1 MSNDC
6 RYFQCTKTE
15 WKTNPISGDSW
26 PEYTPI
32 KKWEVHGKFLPVSY
46 HKTEKAA
53 EAEYERRMRM
63 PDYTPI
69 KGSRTG
75 R

>member
-15 WKTNPISGDSW
+15 WKTNPISGHSW

-32 KKWEVHGKFLPVSY
+32 KRWEVHGKFLPVSY
-46 HKTEKAA
+46 HRTEKAA
-53 EAEYERRMRM
+53 ETEYERRMRL

-69 KGSRTG
+69 KGKRTG
-75 R
+75 K

>member
-15 WKTNPISGDSW
+15 LKYNFITRIFYLASVPI
-26 PEYTPI
+26 E
-32 KKWEVHGKFLPVSY
+32 KWEVHGKFLPVSY
-46 HKTEKAA
+46 HRTESAA
-53 EAEYERRMRM
+53 IKEYERRMKL

-75 R
+75 K

>member
-6 RYFQCTKTE
+6 NYFQCMKPE
-15 WKTNPISGDSW
+15 HKSIPFSGYSW
-26 PEYTPI
+26 TEYTPL

-46 HKTEKAA
+46 HRTESAA
-53 EAEYERRMRM
+53 RKEYERRMSL

-69 KGSRTG
+69 KGKRTG
-75 R
+75 K